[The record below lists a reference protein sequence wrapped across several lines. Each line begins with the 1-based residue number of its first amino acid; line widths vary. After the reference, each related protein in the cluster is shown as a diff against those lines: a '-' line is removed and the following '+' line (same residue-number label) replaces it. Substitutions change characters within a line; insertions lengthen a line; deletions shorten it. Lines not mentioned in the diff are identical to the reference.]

1 MNPIMMKPISAS
13 AILAFFILA
22 SSSVLTAQVKPT
34 KGTDRLLS
42 LETKS
47 KNMENS
53 QLKEIAFKNI
63 GPAIMSGRV
72 DDLEVNPNDPTEFYV
87 AYATGGLWHTRNNG
101 QSFTPIFDKEHVIGI
116 GDIAVDWKNN
126 IIWIGTGE
134 VNSSRSSYAGIGVYK
149 SADNGKTWEYL
160 GLPESQHIGKILLH
174 PTDPQTAWV
183 AVLGHLYSPNRER
196 GVYKTFD
203 GGKTWKHVLYI
214 DENTGAVEMDINPL
228 NPKEIYAASWH
239 RIRKAWNFTEG
250 GNSSGIHKSTDGG
263 ENWQLISK
271 EGSGFPQ
278 GDGIGRIGLAVHQK
292 DPNIVYA
299 VVDNYN
305 LRSDTFKIETGP
317 SANQIFG
324 CEVYKSVNGGRDW
337 SKTHDKSIGIYN
349 TFGYYFGKI
358 FVSPVNPNKIII
370 LGVNANL
377 STDGG
382 KTFVSMDKGNTHADW
397 HAIWINPQRDSHIVA
412 GNDGGCNVTYDD
424 GKSWFKA
431 NTPAVGQYYAI
442 NVDNEKP
449 YNVYGGLQDNGS
461 WYGPSTNKESIDWID
476 DGQYAYKRLNGGDGM
491 QVQVDPRDHNTVYS
505 GSQFGAYMRITKNI
519 PVGRPLRPASSDPND
534 KNRFNWQTPI
544 LLSKHNP
551 DILYMGS
558 HKLYRSM
565 NKGDQF
571 EQISQDLTNG
581 KKPGDVPF
589 GSLTTISESPFRFGL
604 IYTGSDD
611 GTASMT
617 KDGGYTWTRLKLPQG
632 LYVSRML
639 ASRHFENR
647 VYATLNGYRDDHFEA
662 YVYVSDDRGNTWK
675 RIGTDLPL
683 EPVNVIRE
691 DPKNAEILYV
701 GTDGGAYASIDG
713 GKFFKPFTNGLPKA
727 IPVHDIAIQDRE
739 NEIILGTHGRSL
751 FIGKLDLVQKL
762 VEKKN

>member
-1 MNPIMMKPISAS
+1 MMKPLSAA
-13 AILAFFILA
+13 AILVFFVLA
-22 SSSVLTAQVKPT
+22 SSTVLTAQVKPT

-53 QLKEIAFKNI
+53 QLKDIPFKNI

-101 QSFTPIFDKEHVIGI
+101 QSFAPIFDKENVIGI

-174 PTDPQTAWV
+174 PTDPKTAWV
-183 AVLGHLYSPNRER
+183 AVLGHLYSPNKER
-196 GVYKTFD
+196 GVYKTID
-203 GGKTWKHVLYI
+203 GGKTWKHVLMI
-214 DENTGAVEMDINPL
+214 DENTGAVEMDINPM
-228 NPKEIYAASWH
+228 NPQEIYASSWH
-239 RIRKAWNFTEG
+239 RIRKAWDFTEG
-250 GNSSGIHKSTDGG
+250 GKSSGIHKSTDGG
-263 ENWQLISK
+263 ESWQLVSK

-299 VVDNYN
+299 VLDNYN
-305 LRSDTFKIETGP
+305 LRSDTFKIEAGP

-324 CEVYKSVNGGRDW
+324 CEVYKSVNGGKDW
-337 SKTHDKSIGIYN
+337 NKTHDKNIGIYN

-412 GNDGGCNVTYDD
+412 GNDGGCNITYDD

-431 NTPAVGQYYAI
+431 NTPAVGQFYAI
-442 NVDNEKP
+442 NTDNEKP

-461 WYGPSTNKESIDWID
+461 WYGPSTHKESIDWTD
-476 DGQYAYKRLNGGDGM
+476 DGQYGYKRLNGGDGM
-491 QVQVDPRDHNTVYS
+491 QVQIDPRDHNIVYS
-505 GSQFGAYMRITKNI
+505 GSQFGAYMRINKNM
-519 PVGRPLRPASSDPND
+519 PGGKALRPASSSPTD

-551 DILYMGS
+551 DIVYMGAN
-558 HKLYRSM
+558 KLFRSM

-611 GTASMT
+611 GVVSMT
-617 KDGGYTWTRLKLPQG
+617 QDGGNTWNRLKLPQG
-632 LYVSRML
+632 LYVSRVL

-691 DPKNAEILYV
+691 DPKNAAILYV

-713 GKFFKPFTNGLPKA
+713 GKFFQPFTNGLPKA
-727 IPVHDIAIQDRE
+727 IPVHDISIQDRE